1 MWHRMVLIALTLAA
15 STTNAQPVGPGARAP
30 EVDLPTLAG
39 SRAQLSK
46 LRGHPVVVSFWGTWC
61 PPCRT
66 EFPELVRV
74 QAAYGPAG
82 LFVLAVNGRDQE
94 MSTKTVQQFVDEF
107 SAPFQVA
114 LDDHGRARRAF
125 LIQGLPTTV
134 FIDTGGMVREV
145 HRGPITHEELER
157 GLATILKVK

>member
-1 MWHRMVLIALTLAA
+1 MSHRMVLIGLALAA
-15 STTNAQPVGPGARAP
+15 STASAQAVGPGALAP

-39 SRAQLSK
+39 SRVQLSK

-61 PPCRT
+61 PPCRE

-74 QAAYGPAG
+74 QTAYGPAG

-94 MSTKTVQQFVDEF
+94 LSTKNVQKFVDEF

-114 LDDHGRARRAF
+114 LDDHGRARRSF

-134 FIDTGGMVREV
+134 FIDTGGVVREV
-145 HRGPITHEELER
+145 HRGPISREELER